1 MRTLIVQ
8 FFKIPIQ
15 LSTRLISADATSC
28 TWSHRLPPLSS
39 DFPISFMQSSANTEK
54 SKGGK
59 DRRYLLRLSDEC
71 EPVSAKTM
79 KLPFM

>member
-39 DFPISFMQSSANTEK
+39 DFPI
-54 SKGGK
+54 
-59 DRRYLLRLSDEC
+59 LRVLDH
-71 EPVSAKTM
+71 PTFG
-79 KLPFM
+79 LTG

>member
-1 MRTLIVQ
+1 MVASL
-8 FFKIPIQ
+8 
-15 LSTRLISADATSC
+15 A
-28 TWSHRLPPLSS
+28 PLSS
-39 DFPISFMQSSANTEK
+39 DFPISFMQSSASTEK

>member
-28 TWSHRLPPLSS
+28 TWSHRLPPCRAIFL
-39 DFPISFMQSSANTEK
+39 FHLCKAVRAQKNQ
-54 SKGGK
+54 KGA
-59 DRRYLLRLSDEC
+59 RTVAIC
-71 EPVSAKTM
+71 
-79 KLPFM
+79 